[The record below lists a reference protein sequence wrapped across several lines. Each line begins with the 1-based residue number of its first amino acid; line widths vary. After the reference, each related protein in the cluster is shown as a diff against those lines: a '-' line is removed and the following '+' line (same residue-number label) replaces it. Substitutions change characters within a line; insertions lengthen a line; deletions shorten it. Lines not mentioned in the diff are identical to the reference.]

1 MQQMVYFDIHTHHKP
16 SQGVAIQNSYPENF
30 MAEMGGFYS
39 VGIHPW
45 NVHLASDATLQVLA
59 ACAAH
64 KQVVAIGEVGIDKHS
79 QASLP
84 VQIELF
90 KQQIALSES
99 LHKPL
104 VIHAVKAMDE
114 LLAMKRLLKP
124 TQPWIIHGFRG
135 NATVAKTYIDH
146 GFYLSVGEK
155 FQSGSL
161 LAIPDNRLFLE
172 TDESLLPIAD
182 IYNKVA
188 QEKKVPMEQ
197 LLQTIGTNISK
208 VFPSLI

>member
-1 MQQMVYFDIHTHHKP
+1 MDYFDIHTHHKP
-16 SQGVAIQNSYPENF
+16 LQGVAIQNGYPEDF
-30 MAEMGGFYS
+30 VAEEGGFYS

-45 NVHLASDATLQVLA
+45 NAHLASGAMLQMLA
-59 ACAAH
+59 ACAVH

-90 KQQIALSES
+90 KQQVALSES

-114 LLAMKRLLKP
+114 LLAVKRLLKP

-135 NATVAKTYIDH
+135 NATVAKIYVDH
-146 GFYLSVGEK
+146 GFYLSMGEK
-155 FQSGSL
+155 FQSESL

-172 TDESLLPIAD
+172 TDESLLSIAD

-188 QEKKVPMEQ
+188 KEKKVPMEQ
-197 LLQTIGTNISK
+197 LLQTIGTTISK

>member
-16 SQGVAIQNSYPENF
+16 SQGVAIQNSYPEYF

-45 NVHLASDATLQVLA
+45 NAHLASDATLQVLA

-104 VIHAVKAMDE
+104 VIHAVKAMDD

-135 NATVAKTYIDH
+135 NATVAKTYVEH

-155 FQSGSL
+155 FQSDSL

-208 VFPSLI
+208 VFPLLI

>member
-16 SQGVAIQNSYPENF
+16 SRGVAIQNSYPENF

-45 NVHLASDATLQVLA
+45 NAHLASDATLQVLA

-79 QASLP
+79 QASLA

-104 VIHAVKAMDE
+104 VIHAVKAMDD

-135 NATVAKTYIDH
+135 NANVAATYVKH

-155 FQSGSL
+155 FQPEAL
-161 LAIPDNRLFLE
+161 LTIPNNRLLLE
-172 TDESLLPIAD
+172 TDESQCSIED
-182 IYNKVA
+182 VYKQVA

-197 LLQTIGTNISK
+197 LLQTIGTTISK
-208 VFPSLI
+208 VFPLLI